1 MKFFKKLF
9 DQEYKELE
17 KFKKIADKVMLYED
31 DMAKLSDKEL
41 KAKTEKFINRLENG
55 ETLDDIKVEA
65 FAVVREAAYRV
76 IGEKPYYVQILGGL
90 AIHEG
95 NIAEMKTGEGKT
107 LTSTMPAY
115 LNALSKK
122 GVHIITVTE

>member
-41 KAKTEKFINRLENG
+41 KAKTEEFINRLENG

-76 IGEKPYYVQILGGL
+76 INEKPYKVQIMVLL
-90 AIHEG
+90 YMREI
-95 NIAEMKTGEGKT
+95 
-107 LTSTMPAY
+107 
-115 LNALSKK
+115 
-122 GVHIITVTE
+122 